1 MDIDM
6 SILRMLERE
15 KEISFD
21 VLVEAIEQALLTAYH
36 KTPGA
41 REKAR
46 VELDRKTGHV
56 TVLAAELD
64 DDGNTVGEYDDT
76 PEGFGRIAAT
86 TAKQIMLQRLR
97 DAEDDVRF
105 GEFSGREG
113 DIISG
118 TIQQGRNPDDVLVD
132 LGKLEALLPTSERVP
147 GERYDHGTRIKCLVI
162 SVRKGM
168 RGPQITLSAGMVPGQ
183 ACLSDPVVRIGDR
196 CLIGKG
202 SGIVGHFSIE
212 IGDDV
217 WTGHHVYIT
226 DQNHGYQDVTRPI
239 SQQTQ
244 PERPVSIGDG
254 SWIGHGSVVLPG
266 ARIGRHVTIG
276 ANSVVTG
283 EIPDFSVAVGN
294 PAKVIRRYVEGEG
307 WVRQA

>member
-1 MDIDM
+1 VVV
-6 SILRMLERE
+6 R
-15 KEISFD
+15 
-21 VLVEAIEQALLTAYH
+21 
-36 KTPGA
+36 
-41 REKAR
+41 R
-46 VELDRKTGHV
+46 VWSW
-56 TVLAAELD
+56 
-64 DDGNTVGEYDDT
+64 
-76 PEGFGRIAAT
+76 AT
-86 TAKQIMLQRLR
+86 TVAAIGPHDRAGRM
-97 DAEDDVRF
+97 F
-105 GEFSGREG
+105 GAFG
-113 DIISG
+113 DGSIICFPPN
-118 TIQQGRNPDDVLVD
+118 TIFN
-132 LGKLEALLPTSERVP
+132 
-147 GERYDHGTRIKCLVI
+147 ERYIHIGAGTML
-162 SVRKGM
+162 
-168 RGPQITLSAGMVPGQ
+168 GPQITLSAGMVPGQ